1 MDPDYNWIPPQY
13 DVSRTPLE
21 RQKLPLSASSD
32 VSESA
37 EEDFARTIKWCPDGS
52 TAIAQSEN
60 RAFYFLNL

>member
-13 DVSRTPLE
+13 DVTRTPLE

-37 EEDFARTIKWCPDGS
+37 EEDFTRTIKW
-52 TAIAQSEN
+52 
-60 RAFYFLNL
+60 